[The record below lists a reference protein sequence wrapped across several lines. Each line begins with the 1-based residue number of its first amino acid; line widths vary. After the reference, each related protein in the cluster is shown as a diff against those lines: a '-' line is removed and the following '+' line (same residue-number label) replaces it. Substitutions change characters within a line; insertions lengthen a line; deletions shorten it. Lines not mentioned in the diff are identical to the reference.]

1 MNIIAASSMMPVL
14 EKTNSFFIN
23 FENFINNMFLNFSAC
38 LKYDNSTSN
47 FLACLRVESDDGKK
61 TPKETKI
68 GISKRRE
75 SIRKTNLFNEIDI
88 KSFFANLIQV
98 TIILLISQFFIT

>member
-1 MNIIAASSMMPVL
+1 MNIIAVSSMMPVL
-14 EKTNSFFIN
+14 EKTNNFFIN
-23 FENFINNMFLNFSAC
+23 FENFVNNMLLNFSAC
-38 LKYDNSTSN
+38 LKYDQSN
-47 FLACLRVESDDGKK
+47 DGKK

-75 SIRKTNLFNEIDI
+75 SIRKTNLFNEIEI

-98 TIILLISQFFIT
+98 NTILLISKFFYYLGCVV